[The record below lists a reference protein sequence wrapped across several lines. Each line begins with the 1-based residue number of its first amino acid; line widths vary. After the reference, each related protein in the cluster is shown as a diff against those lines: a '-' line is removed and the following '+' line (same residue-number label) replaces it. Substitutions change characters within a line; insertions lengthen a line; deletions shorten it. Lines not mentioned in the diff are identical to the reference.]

1 MKVELKIQRFDPVKD
16 QEPHFETYAVD
27 CEPTDRVLDALLQ
40 VKGLMDGTLT
50 LRKSC
55 AHGVCGSDGMRING
69 RNRLACKE
77 LIQSQE
83 QPIVVE
89 PMKGFKILKDLV
101 VDMGPFFEKF
111 RAVKPYLINEDPPPA
126 KERLQS
132 EKQREKFEDA
142 TKC

>member
-40 VKGLMDGTLT
+40 VKGLMDGTLS

-69 RNRLACKE
+69 RSMLACKV
-77 LIQSQE
+77 LVKNLS
-83 QPIVVE
+83 QPITVE
-89 PMKGFKILKDLV
+89 PMKGFKIIKDLI
-101 VDMGPFFEKF
+101 VDMGPFFEKY
-111 RAVKPYLINEDPPPA
+111 RSVQPYLVNDEPA
-126 KERLQS
+126 PEKERPQS
-132 EKQREKFEDA
+132 
-142 TKC
+142 